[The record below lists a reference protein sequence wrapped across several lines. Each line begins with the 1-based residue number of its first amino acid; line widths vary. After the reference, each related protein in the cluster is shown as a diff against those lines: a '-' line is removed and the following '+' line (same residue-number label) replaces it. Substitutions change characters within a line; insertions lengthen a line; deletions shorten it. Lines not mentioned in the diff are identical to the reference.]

1 MKIFPLFALGSLVL
15 LSACSTVS
23 YYSQSIQGQMHL
35 LLNRENID
43 ELVDKPDTPEKLKFS
58 LQQAQAIRQ
67 YASEYLAL
75 PDNQSYREY
84 VDLKQPYV
92 VWNVFAAPEFSL
104 SPTNWCYPI
113 VGCVSYRGYF
123 AKEDA
128 EQEAKQL
135 SSKNL
140 DVFVGGIA
148 AYSTLGW
155 FDDPLLN
162 TMLHWKPR
170 SLAGLI
176 FHELSHQII
185 YIQNETSFN
194 EAFSSSVERL
204 GTIQWLLDFYPDQ
217 LPNYLAYLNA
227 QNDFRTLLLDT
238 RKRLM
243 TLYEM
248 PMETVIKRIE
258 KKKIIAEMK
267 ISYFSLKKHWPAD
280 VHFDAWFNQPIN
292 NARLTASMT
301 YLQYIPAFFQ
311 IFTQEKGDW
320 HAFYAAVLALEKL
333 SADERKRL
341 IINKSKITTNYPL
354 LIQLIKNRP
363 KKTRIYAHLAYY

>member
-1 MKIFPLFALGSLVL
+1 MMIPNMKLSLLFALGSLTL

-35 LLNRENID
+35 LLSRENID
-43 ELVDKPDTPEKLKFS
+43 ELVEKPSTPEKLKLS

-67 YASEYLAL
+67 YASEHLAL
-75 PDNQSYREY
+75 PDNKSYRAY

-104 SPTNWCYPI
+104 TPTNWCYPI

-128 EQEAKQL
+128 EQEAQQL
-135 SSKNL
+135 SAKNL
-140 DVFVGGIA
+140 DVFVGGVA

-204 GTIQWLLDFYPDQ
+204 GTIQWLLAFYPEQ
-217 LPNYLAYLNA
+217 LPNYLAYLSA
-227 QNDFRTLLLDT
+227 QNDFRALLLDT
-238 RKRLM
+238 RERLM
-243 TLYEM
+243 ALYES
-248 PMETVIKRIE
+248 PIEIETKRV
-258 KKKIIAEMK
+258 KKKRIIAEMK
-267 ISYFSLKKHWPAD
+267 KHYFSLKKRWPTD
-280 VHFDAWFNQPIN
+280 VHFDAWFNKPIN

-311 IFTQEKGDW
+311 IFTEEQGNW
-320 HAFYAAVLALEKL
+320 RAFYTAVLALQEL
-333 SADERKRL
+333 SPDERKQL
-341 IINKSKITTNYPL
+341 ITDKSKVNINYQSFV
-354 LIQLIKNRP
+354 QLIENRQ
-363 KKTRIYAHLAYY
+363 